1 MLKQKIVPP
10 NITFSAFFNASK
22 MFWGPIKGDFFI
34 CRTVV
39 WTNRRTR
46 LMLVGFHLICLLVRI
61 GVFQIH
67 FLLKQWKIWHHLFK
81 KWRKVFLVWL
91 NLLIRVFPK
100 RPLID
105 KSISKTATNFHLDVF
120 EILICLYCF
129 HQRCWIRL
137 DLCNSGYA
145 PGIRERLANNK
156 ELIIVQVWKKSV
168 FRKWSCRLK
177 YWTNIMF
184 KE

>member
-22 MFWGPIKGDFFI
+22 MFWGPIKGDFLI

-81 KWRKVFLVWL
+81 KWRKVFLIWL

-100 RPLID
+100 RPLI
-105 KSISKTATNFHLDVF
+105 SIWMFLKFWFVCIAFTSVAELGWIFVTADMLQ
-120 EILICLYCF
+120 ESEK
-129 HQRCWIRL
+129 
-137 DLCNSGYA
+137 DL
-145 PGIRERLANNK
+145 
-156 ELIIVQVWKKSV
+156 LIIRS
-168 FRKWSCRLK
+168 
-177 YWTNIMF
+177 
-184 KE
+184 